1 MSVNVSNGEK
11 EEALPQA
18 QTLMAKKILAS
29 PSTSAR
35 TIGATTSCAALLT
48 ALLQRCEALDPFH
61 QVIVQLINQTALA
74 SEGNS
79 PCENALVHRQRLL
92 SPCRCRNFPGCL
104 ILWIGVAGSL
114 LYANEVSY
122 V

>member
-1 MSVNVSNGEK
+1 MSVNITNGEK
-11 EEALPQA
+11 EEVMPQA

-29 PSTSAR
+29 PSAPAR
-35 TIGATTSCAALLT
+35 TIGATTSRAALLT
-48 ALLQRCEALDPFH
+48 TLLQRCEALDPFH
-61 QVIVQLINQTALA
+61 QAVVQLITETAFA

-79 PCENALVHRQRLL
+79 LCKNALTHQRRLL
-92 SPCRCRNFPGCL
+92 SFNFRKFPGRP

-114 LYANEVSY
+114 LRANEVSY